1 MFFSSFLLIRLPK
14 KKATEK
20 RFEMGFITKDDTG
33 LFACP
38 CGFKSHIKFTVERH
52 LKTCKTVKAASMEV
66 DEAALLDLKQSL
78 AAKELLLSAA
88 NARVDALESE
98 VGRLTKENRELK
110 KRKSGSVT
118 NITNNITVNLPPF
131 HVFSS
136 SLGKGTISTDYS
148 LPDKSLVK
156 SLLLRDPA
164 SAVPKYIE
172 AKYFATQTPSIVLP
186 NVKKPELRVVEKGR
200 DGESRW
206 VTVDKD
212 ETIESMID
220 RGFEELEETY
230 NAKRMKPYAS
240 WIEREQLEEDGFDR
254 KPAYK
259 RVKKDVEMVIINS
272 RK

>member
-1 MFFSSFLLIRLPK
+1 
-14 KKATEK
+14 
-20 RFEMGFITKDDTG
+20 MGFITKDDTG

-38 CGFKSHIKFTVERH
+38 CGFKSPIKFTVERH

-66 DEAALLDLKQSL
+66 DEAALVDLRQSL

-148 LPDKSLVK
+148 LPDKALVQ

-186 NVKKPELRVVEKGR
+186 NVNKPELRVVEKGR